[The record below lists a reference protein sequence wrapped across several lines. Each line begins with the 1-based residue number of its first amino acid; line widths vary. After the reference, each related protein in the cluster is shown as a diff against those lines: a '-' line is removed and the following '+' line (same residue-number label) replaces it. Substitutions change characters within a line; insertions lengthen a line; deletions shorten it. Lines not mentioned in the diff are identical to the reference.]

1 MDCRATSLRRVG
13 GDVLKLGVCFSSGK
27 WQSQWRRGLVF
38 GFQFRFGLCCVIA
51 LCWFRVRAIVLRLI
65 ALLWYL
71 VWCLVM
77 CVRG

>member
-1 MDCRATSLRRVG
+1 MDCSATSLRRVG
-13 GDVLKLGVCFSSGK
+13 GDVLKLGVGFPSGK
-27 WQSQWRRGLVF
+27 WQIQWRRGLVF

-51 LCWFRVRAIVLRLI
+51 LCWYRVRAIVLRLI

-71 VWCLVM
+71 VWCLGI